1 MSVERTKDMKSFL
14 IIGLG
19 NFGHLLTR
27 AFAQQK
33 CELMVVDVNESAL
46 EDVLELGVSAKI
58 GDCTNP
64 ETLKSFDVAS
74 FDACFVCVGADFRT
88 SLEIT
93 SLLKELG
100 APRVFS
106 KAMEDIQEKF
116 LLRNG
121 ADYIIYPER
130 ETAEGLAVS
139 ETNDSIFDCIPMA
152 DGFNVYEISAPASW
166 HGKTIREV
174 AVRQRFNISILAV
187 KKGEKISPMPPVDY
201 VFTPEEH
208 LMVLGNS
215 ESIGRVTL

>member
-1 MSVERTKDMKSFL
+1 MKSFL

-27 AFAQQK
+27 AFARQK
-33 CELMVVDVNESAL
+33 CELMVVDTNESAL

-64 ETLKSFDVAS
+64 ETLKSFDVKS
-74 FDACFVCVGADFRT
+74 FDACFVCVGDDFRT

-100 APRVFS
+100 AARVFS

-121 ADYIIYPER
+121 ADFIIYPER

-139 ETNDSIFDCIPMA
+139 ESNDSIFDCIPMA
-152 DGFNVYEISAPASW
+152 DGFNVYEISAPEDW
-166 HGKTIREV
+166 QGKTIGDV
-174 AVRQRFNISILAV
+174 DVRRKYNISILAV
-187 KKGEKISPMPPVDY
+187 KRGEKVSPMPPVDY
-201 VFTPEEH
+201 VFSADEH
-208 LMVLGNS
+208 LMVLGDS
-215 ESIGRVTL
+215 ESIARVTE

>member
-1 MSVERTKDMKSFL
+1 MKTFL

-27 AFAQQK
+27 AFAKQK

-46 EDVLELGVSAKI
+46 EDVLDLGVSAKI

-64 ETLKSFDVAS
+64 ETLRSFDVGS
-74 FDACFVCVGADFRT
+74 FDACFVCVGDDFKT

-100 APRVFS
+100 AVEVFS

-121 ADYIIYPER
+121 ADHIIYPER
-130 ETAEGLAVS
+130 EAAESIAVS
-139 ETNDSIFDCIPMA
+139 MCNDSIFDCIPLA
-152 DGFNVYEISAPASW
+152 DGFNVYEIEAPGKW
-166 HGKTIREV
+166 TGKTIGDV
-174 AVRQRFNISILAV
+174 NVRSKYNVSILAV
-187 KKGEKISPMPPVDY
+187 VKDGRISPMPTVDY
-201 VFTPEEH
+201 VFKAEEH
-208 LMVLGNS
+208 LIVLGNS
-215 ESIGRVTL
+215 ESIRSVTDGAR